1 MTVLLLLLGLA
12 VVAAALVDL
21 AWTTIA
27 AGSGG
32 GPITRRVASWV
43 WQGHL
48 RLHRRWP
55 SHRRLTVAGVSIVLI
70 TFATWVALV
79 LVGWALV
86 LTSAEGAVRDATT
99 GRPAGLVERLY
110 FTGYTVFTLGNGELR
125 PGAGW
130 WQMVTVMAT
139 ASGLIFVTMAI
150 TYLVPVASA
159 AAERRSLASTVA
171 SLGSTPHE
179 ILTNAW
185 TGSGFGSLDQH
196 LVSLT
201 PQVHSIRQQHLA
213 YPVLH
218 YFHSRTVDSAAAVN
232 LANLS
237 QALHLLD
244 HGVTPDVRPDR
255 AATDPLDRAISGF
268 LDTLGEAVLTPS
280 GAPVPPPDLG
290 PIIAAGI
297 PTVTPGAYAEAAP
310 PSEPRRVLLAA
321 LLAEDGWPSPDEAGA
336 P

>member
-1 MTVLLLLLGLA
+1 MTVLLILIG
-12 VVAAALVDL
+12 VACIVAALVDL

-32 GPITRRVASWV
+32 GPVTRRLASWV

-48 RLHRRWP
+48 RIHRRWP
-55 SHRRLTVAGVSIVLI
+55 SHRRLTVAGVTIVLI
-70 TFATWVALV
+70 PFATWVALV
-79 LVGWALV
+79 LAGWALI
-86 LTSAEGAVRDATT
+86 LSSADGAVRDAAT

-130 WQMVTVMAT
+130 WQVVTVMAT
-139 ASGLIFVTMAI
+139 ASGLVFVTLAI

-159 AAERRSLASTVA
+159 AAERRRLASTVA
-171 SLGSTPHE
+171 SLGSSPHE

-196 LVSLT
+196 LVSLA
-201 PQVHSIRQQHLA
+201 PLVHSIRQQHLA

-232 LANLS
+232 VANLS

-244 HGVTPDVRPDR
+244 HGVVVDVRTDR
-255 AATDPLDRAISGF
+255 AATGPLDRAITGF
-268 LDTLGEAVLTPS
+268 LDTLGEAFLSPS
-280 GAPVPPPDLG
+280 GPPLPPPDLA
-290 PIIAAGI
+290 PLTAAGI
-297 PTVTPGAYAEAAP
+297 PTVAPDRYSDAEA
-310 PSEPRRVLLAA
+310 PSEPRRTLLAA
-321 LLAEDGWPSPDEAGA
+321 LLAEDGWPAPEEGSPS
-336 P
+336 

>member
-1 MTVLLLLLGLA
+1 MTVLLRPVGLTL
-12 VVAAALVDL
+12 VVVALVDVT
-21 AWTTIA
+21 WTTIA

-32 GPITRRVASWV
+32 GPVTRRLASWV

-48 RLHRRWP
+48 RAHRRWP
-55 SHRRLTVAGVSIVLI
+55 SHRRLTFAGVSIVLI
-70 TFATWVALV
+70 TFATWVGLV
-79 LVGWALV
+79 LLGWALV
-86 LTSAEGAVRDATT
+86 LASADGAVRDAAT

-125 PGAGW
+125 PGTGW
-130 WQMVTVMAT
+130 WQVATVMAT
-139 ASGLIFVTMAI
+139 ASGLVFVTLAI

-179 ILTNAW
+179 IVTNAW

-201 PQVHSIRQQHLA
+201 PLVHSIRQQHLA

-218 YFHSRTVDSAAAVN
+218 YFHSRTADSAAAINV
-232 LANLS
+232 ANLS

-244 HGVTPDVRPDR
+244 HGVAADDRPDR
-255 AATDPLDRAISGF
+255 AATGPLDRAITGF
-268 LDTLGEAVLTPS
+268 LDTLGAAFLTPS
-280 GAPVPPPDLG
+280 GPPLPPPDLA
-290 PIIAAGI
+290 PLVAAGV
-297 PTVTPGAYAEAAP
+297 PTVAPDRYTEAEA
-310 PSEPRRVLLAA
+310 PSEPRRALLAA
-321 LLAEDGWPSPDEAGA
+321 LLAEDGWPA
-336 P
+336 PEEPSAP